1 MGSVGCVWVTLC
13 VLRGGERAPHKAMG
27 VYVFMGV
34 CVYECVC
41 MAVHVGVCVCTYVH
55 CGNGAMVRSFPAG
68 VSF

>member
-1 MGSVGCVWVTLC
+1 MTLC

-41 MAVHVGVCVCTYVH
+41 VWLCMWVCVYV
-55 CGNGAMVRSFPAG
+55 CMCIVEMEQW
-68 VSF
+68 